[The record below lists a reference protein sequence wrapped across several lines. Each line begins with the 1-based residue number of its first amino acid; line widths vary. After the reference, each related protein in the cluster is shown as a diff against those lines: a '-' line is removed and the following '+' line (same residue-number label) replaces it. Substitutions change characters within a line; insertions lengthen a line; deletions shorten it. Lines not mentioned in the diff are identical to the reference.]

1 MADRPAPVFNRASP
15 RYAALTRFLARRWL
29 VTRCRIQTA
38 TTRVQKKRQMTKPLN
53 IEKLTIPVAAI
64 HAMAA
69 NQRSALLLL
78 GLFLNEVNWLR
89 KLLARAVPSATSDE
103 PEGQAN
109 FALTVLL
116 ATTLVGKVHEGWDR
130 ITEGKLCN
138 TIDKLPLTDELK
150 ALKNNITDRLSGKV
164 FLRIRNSIAFHY
176 PKRGLDL
183 SKFRD
188 HISDSDT
195 TIYMSH
201 QAYIGDLLSHIS
213 TLAGIEP
220 LLALNPGSDYRSLES
235 VWKEVLDVTEMYAEF
250 VTSTMVLV
258 ITSCIPSYSAETIT
272 IANVPELQDDIMR
285 FFVHP
290 PNNLEELRQQLP

>member
-1 MADRPAPVFNRASP
+1 MTKQMTKP
-15 RYAALTRFLARRWL
+15 
-29 VTRCRIQTA
+29 
-38 TTRVQKKRQMTKPLN
+38 MTKPLN
-53 IEKLTIPVAAI
+53 IEKLTLPVSAI

-69 NQRSALLLL
+69 DQRSALLLL

-89 KLLARAVPSATSDE
+89 KLLARAVSATLDQ

-116 ATTLVGKVHEGWDR
+116 TTTLVGKVHEGWER

-138 TIDKLPLTDELK
+138 TIDKLPLTGELQQ
-150 ALKNNITDRLSGKV
+150 LKTKITDRLSGKV
-164 FLRIRNSIAFHY
+164 FLRIRNSISVHY
-176 PKRGLDL
+176 PKRRLDFAKL
-183 SKFRD
+183 KD
-188 HISDSDT
+188 HLSDSDT
-195 TIYMSH
+195 VIYMSP
-201 QAYIGDLLSHIS
+201 QAYVGDVLSQIS

-235 VWKEVLDVTEMYAEF
+235 VWKEVLDVTEMYSEF
-250 VTSTMVLV
+250 VASTMVAM
-258 ITSCIPSYSAETIT
+258 ITARIPSYSAETIT

-290 PNNLEELRQQLP
+290 PSNLEELRQQLPPKAPS